1 MIFFLLFLI
10 YFTQCDISESIHVAA
25 NGILSFLLF
34 FILFFYFIPFNGRV
48 IVLCMCVLHLLIH
61 SSVDG
66 PPFIFV
72 RGQFII
78 ISYKSSVGRGVKF
91 LLISA
96 MIQLKVG
103 LWFCLDFVL
112 FLILILDT
120 KQGKWLRPEINLDP
134 QVG

>member
-1 MIFFLLFLI
+1 M
-10 YFTQCDISESIHVAA
+10 
-25 NGILSFLLF
+25 
-34 FILFFYFIPFNGRV
+34 
-48 IVLCMCVLHLLIH
+48 
-61 SSVDG
+61 
-66 PPFIFV
+66 
-72 RGQFII
+72 I
-78 ISYKSSVGRGVKF
+78 ISYKGSVGRGVKF
-91 LLISA
+91 LLISV